1 VAVKKLSI
9 SVEVGLG
16 DEIAREAR
24 VAGVSLSAWLAD
36 AAAAKIRRNAWRD
49 YFAEIER
56 EHGPFTVEERAQAR
70 RDLGI
75 DPPPEGA
82 P

>member
-9 SVEVGLG
+9 SVEAGLG
-16 DEIAREAR
+16 DEIARDAR
-24 VAGVSLSAWLAD
+24 LAGVSLSAWLAD
-36 AAAAKIRRNAWRD
+36 AAAAKLRKSAWRE

-56 EHGPFTVEERAQAR
+56 EHGPFTEEQRAQAR

-75 DPPPEGA
+75 ERPTGDQA
-82 P
+82 